1 MSVQE
6 WETPNFSTLGMV
18 LSTRDGQ
25 TNKAT
30 RLAVIFNRSGGE
42 EIFTLPGPPSW
53 RLLAPDAPKKS
64 ATSAI
69 VPRRSVA
76 FYLES

>member
-1 MSVQE
+1 
-6 WETPNFSTLGMV
+6 V

-25 TNKAT
+25 NSEIT
-30 RLAVIFNRSGGE
+30 RLAVLFNRSGGE
-42 EIFTLPGPPSW
+42 EIFTLPGPSSW
-53 RLLAPDAPKKS
+53 RRLAPAAPMKS

>member
-25 TNKAT
+25 GGKPA
-30 RLAVIFNRSGGE
+30 RLAVLFNRSGGE
-42 EIFTLPGPPSW
+42 EIFALPGPSSW
-53 RLLAPDAPKKS
+53 RLLAPNGQEKS

-76 FYLES
+76 FYLG